1 MEWRTEK
8 AFKNIKQTLTRAPA
22 LGLHSLK
29 RPFILYMA
37 EKQGAALGILIQK
50 LEEVP
55 HSIDYFSKQ
64 LVSVNWGLPGSLWT
78 VAATALLVEE
88 ANKLNFH
95 QSLEGQTLMKYQG
108 V

>member
-1 MEWRTEK
+1 MAKPLYEAIKVPDTELLLWNGEQEK
-8 AFKNIKQTLTRAPA
+8 SFNNIKQALTRAPA

-64 LVSVNWGLPGSLWT
+64 LVSVT
-78 VAATALLVEE
+78 
-88 ANKLNFH
+88 
-95 QSLEGQTLMKYQG
+95 
-108 V
+108 

>member
-8 AFKNIKQTLTRAPA
+8 AFKDINQTLTRAPA
-22 LGLHSLK
+22 LGLPSLK
-29 RPFILYMA
+29 KSFILHVA
-37 EKQGAALGILIQK
+37 EKQGVILGILIQR
-50 LEEVP
+50 LGEVP
-55 HSIDYFSKQ
+55 HSIVRFSKQ
-64 LVSVNWGLPGSLWT
+64 LVSVTWGLPGSLWT

-95 QSLEGQTLMKYQG
+95 HSLEVQTLIKYKG